1 MTRVLPDVEMKVFGY
16 LSLRSAPMRAAGTEW
31 RSWRERLGF
40 RDSVAWT
47 SDWGRRGQAD
57 ALTVTREQI
66 AAFEG
71 LE

>member
-1 MTRVLPDVEMKVFGY
+1 
-16 LSLRSAPMRAAGTEW
+16 MRAAGTEW

-57 ALTVTREQI
+57 ALTVTREQF

-71 LE
+71 LG